1 MIFVSSIVF
10 GQIEERMNDSKEF
23 ISNRTKIYEP
33 NPSYLAGSKMIDS
46 LFHDKLTNFPNN
58 TIDTCDLAKLLID
71 NSLTEYDDSQD
82 SYRYSVRRFMIFS
95 ILALS
100 LSPDKTD
107 FYIDLAEKSLV
118 PKNSQIDLTLIDSYS
133 GLLVM
138 TLMIKDTNHT
148 LNSISYKSLLSKF
161 ESLKNL
167 IDKDIYDK
175 GLKIIT
181 TFEKK

>member
-23 ISNRTKIYEP
+23 ISNRTQIYEP

-58 TIDTCDLAKLLID
+58 TIDTCDLARLLID